1 MNNYHYRNETI
12 RILEGREEALVADK
26 EVLQGRLDDLI
37 ERLKEARDSKSNLE
51 EGFRQEVRAQTRLSE
66 LYQKQTED
74 AEEKAAKLTEA
85 VTELQSLLK
94 EASDRY
100 GALEDNFEK
109 EKAEHKD
116 ELKRRNNAIRAL
128 RKELTDANE
137 LIQNLKQ
144 KGLTEEGI
152 EALSP
157 AAAAASKLI
166 KSGMTLTQVYSQLVT
181 CQEELL
187 SAEDEKRRLN
197 SYLEQILCDIE
208 QRAPALKKQRD
219 EYERAVATVN
229 QLTKQIEVL
238 QEANADDAEAAMTFK
253 RKLEVSQ
260 RDNERLVKQGHDLGQ
275 QVAVLLREVEA
286 ARFGRTAARLDESG
300 DQPMDADSVITDR
313 YYTIVGYL

>member
-313 YYTIVGYL
+313 